1 MTCLPRPIRQRPI
14 RQRTRIAAC
23 VVAAALVLGAGAQSA
38 GAQSA
43 GVETPQQALMPPA
56 LMPPHAVL
64 KPERTDANIDGI
76 VLACE
81 PSGQGADSILQL
93 LVYPRGGERLLPDRR
108 AGAAPKAEP
117 GASIVLDDRAFGS
130 SMLFADRYAVMGDRS
145 GAVAGL
151 SDEFV
156 AALLQADTMV
166 LRFDLLEETVGAPP
180 RFDSETTIRLDGSER
195 AAIRAVAHCGNPRVA
210 A

>member
-108 AGAAPKAEP
+108 DGAAPKAEP

-156 AALLQADTMV
+156 AALLQADTMI

-195 AAIRAVAHCGNPRVA
+195 AAIRAVAHCGNPQVA